1 MAFPRFFKIPKH
13 QQYDYKPRYW
23 DPKKEELEGRI
34 KRIKQ
39 IEEGKIEGVK
49 NRISG
54 GFKRR
59 YQAETPS
66 RKSQVMR
73 SNLYLLGIIG
83 VLGYVTYLLLTVY
96 LPDIVKML
104 EK

>member
-23 DPKKEELEGRI
+23 DPRKEELEERL
-34 KRIKQ
+34 KRIQQ
-39 IEEGKIEGVK
+39 IEEGNIEGVK

-59 YQAETPS
+59 YQAENSS

-73 SNLYLLGIIG
+73 SNLYLLGVIV

-104 EK
+104 EN